1 MAKTAESDLL
11 KSVLKS
17 LGLSARAAAERLGIP
32 QSRLENWTCGRSAV
46 PSSCWAGLW
55 QLRLADDAAIAVA
68 AEKVAARAED
78 LADLVQRSMARSVR
92 PPTKTASNHAGRCSC
107 CGRAL

>member
-32 QSRLENWTCGRSAV
+32 QSRLENWTCGRSAA
-46 PSSCWAGLW
+46 PASCWAGLW
-55 QLRLADDAAIAVA
+55 RLRLEGDAEVADAAERVQ
-68 AEKVAARAED
+68 ARAED
-78 LADLVQRSMARSVR
+78 LADLVQRSMARSGR
-92 PPTKTASNHAGRCSC
+92 PATRTRTTAGGRCLA